1 MTLGSA
7 VRSFIAIYCTTV
19 NLEMVVFISHCTGKI
34 VMQDMDTTAS
44 LFFFTTYKKR
54 KHLVF
59 TAKNSNKTQRAAL
72 ALTISC
78 GTLAHI

>member
-44 LFFFTTYKKR
+44 LFFFFY
-54 KHLVF
+54 
-59 TAKNSNKTQRAAL
+59 N
-72 ALTISC
+72 I
-78 GTLAHI
+78 

>member
-44 LFFFTTYKKR
+44 LFFFLQHIKSVNILFSLQKTVTKPSVL
-54 KHLVF
+54 HL
-59 TAKNSNKTQRAAL
+59 
-72 ALTISC
+72 
-78 GTLAHI
+78 H